1 MKRSLLLVALT
12 ALLAGCTAGRPPS
25 PATSSGSTAG
35 FPDAVAVAAEPAA
48 FGAAVTYQPNATT
61 IDPAI
66 AAPFSLDEV
75 KDVAAIEKAYGFAF
89 SPAERAFLGANK
101 FVLKKLTDTSIVPKQ
116 DNPNN
121 AREFP
126 SLYNAIRGSDDARD
140 RGPQN
145 ALFFSADVF
154 FHTYNNLYTELLR
167 EMENKEFYPSMK
179 DLSKTFYTQAAA
191 KAAAAT
197 GGEKAKW
204 TKVRDYFAVPY
215 AILSTVEP
223 PLTDEQLQAAQGQ
236 DPQALRAQH
245 AEKDKTIDTEANVAA
260 FIKTLKL
267 GASEAAVLAD
277 VHQVY
282 AAEKRGVP
290 ALFEAEYQ
298 EYARKTHVSFETDWT
313 QFTPRSHYT
322 SSSLRRQYFRA
333 MNWYIQLPF
342 FLGSPALTQ
351 YAFGITQLMAENP
364 AQLQAY
370 NTLESA
376 INFLVGTSD
385 DLMPADYLLALQD
398 AKGKPDQE
406 AAVMEYLAKARVPKI
421 KSIPAGYETVG
432 GVTSAQVLDATK
444 GMRFFSGKFI
454 IDSYWTDQLTQGDEA
469 PLPGYAQKLPPMASS
484 LEVMAL
490 LGSDYA
496 RAKIPTLDFYN
507 PAVTQMMDQLTK
519 ETASLTDQDWTQ
531 NLYTSWLWTIRSLF
545 GWQKAH
551 RAELPQFMQ
560 SAPWEIK
567 TLQTASA
574 FWTELRHATLLYA
587 KQSFAELGGG
597 PGACDTRPVPPP
609 AKGYVEPQLE
619 AYQKLIFLAK
629 RTERGLKDQQFD
641 LQNMVALHN
650 FIDLMQTV
658 QSYVEKELRN
668 TTLAEAV
675 KDETGPDPIDE
686 GKTCTQHVVQEG
698 SDWEALRL
706 KIVDGLLL
714 SLPQP
719 LEGEVLPA
727 KDRRAAL
734 VADVHTGGDSSH
746 PPEILYEGTGVP
758 YVIFTAVKDANGPRL
773 TVGFAYAH
781 YEFRKPYG
789 GQRLTDEEWQK
800 TFYVGDDDY
809 NAYQYTD
816 AKTWP
821 APNAWYA
828 PILKLQ

>member
-1 MKRSLLLVALT
+1 MKRFVALFSLT
-12 ALLAGCTAGRPPS
+12 GFLAGCTAGAPPA
-25 PATSSGSTAG
+25 ATP
-35 FPDAVAVAAEPAA
+35 PDQSAVVPTVTAAEPAA
-48 FGAAVTYQPNATT
+48 FGDTVKYQPNTT
-61 IDPAI
+61 KINPAI
-66 AAPFSLDEV
+66 AAPFSVDEV

-89 SPAERAFLGANK
+89 TPAERAFLAQNK

-116 DNPNN
+116 GNPNN
-121 AREFP
+121 SREFP

-154 FHTYNNLYTELLR
+154 FHTYNNLYTELMR
-167 EMENKEFYPSMK
+167 EMENKYFYASMK
-179 DLSKTFYTQAAA
+179 DVSKTFYTQAAA
-191 KAAAAT
+191 KASAAS
-197 GGEKAKW
+197 GDEKAKW

-215 AILSTVEP
+215 AILSTAES

-236 DPQALRAQH
+236 DPEALRAQH
-245 AEKDKTIDTEANVAA
+245 AESDKTIDTEANVAA
-260 FIKTLKL
+260 FLKTLKL
-267 GASEAAVLAD
+267 GASEEAVLAD

-282 AAEKRGVP
+282 AAEQRGVP
-290 ALFEAEYQ
+290 ALFETEYQ
-298 EYARKTHVSFETDWT
+298 EYTQKTHISFETDWT

-364 AQLQAY
+364 QQLQAY

-385 DLMPADYLLALQD
+385 DLMPADYLQALQN

-406 AAVMEYLAKARVPKI
+406 AVVMDYLAKARNPKI
-421 KSIPAGYETVG
+421 KSIPARYETVG
-432 GVTSAQVLDATK
+432 GTTSAQVLDATK

-454 IDSYWTDQLTQGDEA
+454 VDSYWTDQLTQGDEA

-496 RAKIPTLDFYN
+496 RTKIPTLEFFN
-507 PAVTQMMDQLTK
+507 PAVAQMMDQLTK

-545 GWQKAH
+545 GWQKEH

-597 PGACDTRPVPPP
+597 GGVCDTRQVPPP

-619 AYQKLIFLAK
+619 AYQKLLFLAQ
-629 RTERGLKDQQFD
+629 RTEKGMKDQQFD
-641 LQNMVALHN
+641 LQNMVPLHN

-658 QSYVEKELRN
+658 QSYVEKELQN
-668 TTLAEAV
+668 ATLAETV
-675 KDETGPDPIDE
+675 KDETGPDPNVE
-686 GKTCTQHVVQEG
+686 GKPCTQHLVQDG
-698 SDWEALRL
+698 SDWEVLRL
-706 KIVDGLLL
+706 KIVDGLAM

-719 LEGEVLPA
+719 LEGDVLPA

-734 VADVHTGGDSSH
+734 VADVHTGGDSLH

-773 TVGFAYAH
+773 TVGFTYAH

-789 GQRLTDEEWQK
+789 GQRLTDEEWQNN
-800 TFYVGDDDY
+800 FYVGDDDY
-809 NAYQYTD
+809 NAYQHTD

-821 APNAWYA
+821 VPNAWYA
-828 PILKLQ
+828 PILELR